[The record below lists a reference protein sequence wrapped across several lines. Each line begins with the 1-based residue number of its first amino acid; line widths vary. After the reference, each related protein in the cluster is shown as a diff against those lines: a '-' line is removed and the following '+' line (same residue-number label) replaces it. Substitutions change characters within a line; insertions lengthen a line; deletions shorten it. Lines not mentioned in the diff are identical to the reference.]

1 MTIFDFPKNKDI
13 IIKIIFFENRK
24 GDFMFPYGLYFDKT
38 YILVL
43 VGLVISMLAQ
53 ANITAKFNKYKK
65 VRSKRGITGSQA
77 AQMVLDY
84 NNYNDISIKRVGG
97 SLSDYFNPMTKEV
110 ALSET
115 SFKDSSIASLA
126 VALHEIGHVI
136 QFKEGYVP
144 LRVKSYLVP
153 AVNFGSKLSFPILL
167 AGVFL
172 SQQKLITVG
181 LALFS
186 LTLLFQLVTLPVEFD
201 ASRRAIV
208 ALERTRILDE
218 SEIPGAKDMLRSAA
232 LTYVAATLAT
242 ALQLLRLFLLFG
254 NRNSRD

>member
-1 MTIFDFPKNKDI
+1 MY
-13 IIKIIFFENRK
+13 
-24 GDFMFPYGLYFDKT
+24 PYGFYFDKT
-38 YILVL
+38 YFLVL
-43 VGLVISMLAQ
+43 IGLVISMLAQ
-53 ANITAKFNKYKK
+53 ANISSKFNKYKK
-65 VRSKRGITGSQA
+65 IKSKRGITGAEA

-84 NNYNDISIKRVGG
+84 NNYRDISIKRVRG
-97 SLSDYFNPMTKEV
+97 SLSDYFNPMSKEV
-110 ALSET
+110 ALSDT
-115 SFKDSSIASLA
+115 SFNDSSIASLA
-126 VALHEIGHVI
+126 VSLHEIGHVI
-136 QFKEGYVP
+136 QFKEGYIP
-144 LRVKSYLVP
+144 LRVKSYMVP

-201 ASRRAIV
+201 ASRRAII
-208 ALERTRILDE
+208 ALERSQILDQ

-254 NRNSRD
+254 NRNRRD

>member
-1 MTIFDFPKNKDI
+1 MY
-13 IIKIIFFENRK
+13 
-24 GDFMFPYGLYFDKT
+24 PYGFYFDRT
-38 YILVL
+38 YFLVL
-43 VGLVISMLAQ
+43 IGLVISMLAQ
-53 ANITAKFNKYKK
+53 ANITSKFNKYSKI
-65 VRSKRGITGSQA
+65 RSKRGMTGAEA

-84 NNYNDISIKRVGG
+84 NNYRDISIKRIPG

-110 ALSET
+110 ALSDT
-115 SFKDSSIASLA
+115 SFHDSSIASLA

-136 QFKEGYVP
+136 QFKEGYIP
-144 LRVKSYLVP
+144 LKVKSYMVP
-153 AVNFGSKLSFPILL
+153 AVNFGSRLSFPILL

-172 SQQKLITVG
+172 SQQKLITIG

-186 LTLLFQLVTLPVEFD
+186 LTLLFQIVTLPVEFD

-208 ALERTRILDE
+208 ALERTHILDE

-254 NRNSRD
+254 DRNRRD

>member
-1 MTIFDFPKNKDI
+1 MY
-13 IIKIIFFENRK
+13 
-24 GDFMFPYGLYFDKT
+24 PYGFYFDRT
-38 YILVL
+38 YFLVL
-43 VGLVISMLAQ
+43 IGLVISMMAQ
-53 ANITAKFNKYKK
+53 ANITSKFNKYSKI
-65 VRSKRGITGSQA
+65 RSKRGMTGAEA
-77 AQMVLDY
+77 AQMVLNY
-84 NNYNDISIKRVGG
+84 NNYRDISIKRIPG

-110 ALSET
+110 ALSDT
-115 SFKDSSIASLA
+115 SFHDSSIASLA

-136 QFKEGYVP
+136 QFKEGYIP
-144 LRVKSYLVP
+144 LKVKSYMVP
-153 AVNFGSKLSFPILL
+153 AVNFGSRLSFPILL

-172 SQQKLITVG
+172 SQQKLITIG

-186 LTLLFQLVTLPVEFD
+186 LTLLFQIVTLPVEFD

-208 ALERTRILDE
+208 ALERTHILDE

-254 NRNSRD
+254 DRNRRD

>member
-1 MTIFDFPKNKDI
+1 MY
-13 IIKIIFFENRK
+13 
-24 GDFMFPYGLYFDKT
+24 PYGLYFDKT
-38 YILVL
+38 YFLVL
-43 VGLVISMLAQ
+43 IGLVISMLAQ
-53 ANITAKFNKYKK
+53 ANISSKFNKYKK
-65 VRSKRGITGSQA
+65 IKSRRGITGAEA

-84 NNYNDISIKRVGG
+84 NNYRDISIKRVRG
-97 SLSDYFNPMTKEV
+97 SLSDYFNPMSKEV
-110 ALSET
+110 ALSDT
-115 SFKDSSIASLA
+115 SFNDSSIASLA
-126 VALHEIGHVI
+126 VSLHEIGHVI
-136 QFKEGYVP
+136 QFKEGYIP
-144 LRVKSYLVP
+144 LRVKSYMVP

-172 SQQKLITVG
+172 SQQKLMTVG

-201 ASRRAIV
+201 ASRRAII
-208 ALERTRILDE
+208 ALERSQILDQ

-254 NRNSRD
+254 NRNRRD

>member
-1 MTIFDFPKNKDI
+1 MY
-13 IIKIIFFENRK
+13 
-24 GDFMFPYGLYFDKT
+24 PYGFYFDRT
-38 YILVL
+38 YFLVL
-43 VGLVISMLAQ
+43 IGLVISMMAQ
-53 ANITAKFNKYKK
+53 ANITSKFNKYSKI
-65 VRSKRGITGSQA
+65 RSKRGMTGAEA
-77 AQMVLDY
+77 AQMVLNY
-84 NNYNDISIKRVGG
+84 NNYRDISIKRIPG

-110 ALSET
+110 ALSDT
-115 SFKDSSIASLA
+115 SFHDSSIASLA

-144 LRVKSYLVP
+144 LKVKSYMVP
-153 AVNFGSKLSFPILL
+153 AVNFGSRLSFPILL

-172 SQQKLITVG
+172 SQQKLITIG

-186 LTLLFQLVTLPVEFD
+186 LTLLFQIITLPVEFD

-208 ALERTRILDE
+208 ALERTHILDE

-254 NRNSRD
+254 DRNRRD

>member
-1 MTIFDFPKNKDI
+1 MY
-13 IIKIIFFENRK
+13 
-24 GDFMFPYGLYFDKT
+24 PYGFYFDRT
-38 YILVL
+38 YFLVL
-43 VGLVISMLAQ
+43 IGLVISMLAQ
-53 ANITAKFNKYKK
+53 ANITSKFNKYSKI
-65 VRSKRGITGSQA
+65 RSKRGMTGAEA
-77 AQMVLDY
+77 AQMVLNY
-84 NNYNDISIKRVGG
+84 NNYRDISIKRIPG

-110 ALSET
+110 ALSDT
-115 SFKDSSIASLA
+115 SFHDSSIASLA

-136 QFKEGYVP
+136 QFKEGYIP
-144 LRVKSYLVP
+144 LKVKSYMVP
-153 AVNFGSKLSFPILL
+153 AVNFGSRLSFPILL

-172 SQQKLITVG
+172 SQQKLITIG

-186 LTLLFQLVTLPVEFD
+186 LTLLFQIITLPVEFD

-208 ALERTRILDE
+208 ALERTHILDE

-254 NRNSRD
+254 DRNRRD

>member
-1 MTIFDFPKNKDI
+1 M
-13 IIKIIFFENRK
+13 
-24 GDFMFPYGLYFDKT
+24 
-38 YILVL
+38 
-43 VGLVISMLAQ
+43 
-53 ANITAKFNKYKK
+53 
-65 VRSKRGITGSQA
+65 
-77 AQMVLDY
+77 
-84 NNYNDISIKRVGG
+84 
-97 SLSDYFNPMTKEV
+97 SDYFNPMNKEV
-110 ALSET
+110 ALSDT
-115 SFKDSSIASLA
+115 SFHDSSIASLA

-136 QFKEGYVP
+136 QFKEGYIP
-144 LRVKSYLVP
+144 LKVKSYMVP
-153 AVNFGSKLSFPILL
+153 AVNFGSRLSFPILL

-172 SQQKLITVG
+172 SQQKLRTRG

-186 LTLLFQLVTLPVEFD
+186 LTLLFQIITLPVEFD

-254 NRNSRD
+254 DRNRRD

>member
-1 MTIFDFPKNKDI
+1 MY
-13 IIKIIFFENRK
+13 
-24 GDFMFPYGLYFDKT
+24 PYGLYFDKT
-38 YILVL
+38 YFLVL
-43 VGLVISMLAQ
+43 IGLVISMLAQ
-53 ANITAKFNKYKK
+53 ANISSKFNKYKK
-65 VRSKRGITGSQA
+65 IKSRRDITGAEA

-84 NNYNDISIKRVGG
+84 NNYRDISIKRVRG
-97 SLSDYFNPMTKEV
+97 SLSDYFNPMSKEV
-110 ALSET
+110 ALSDT
-115 SFKDSSIASLA
+115 SFNDSSIASLA
-126 VALHEIGHVI
+126 VSLHEIGHVI
-136 QFKEGYVP
+136 QFKEGYIP
-144 LRVKSYLVP
+144 LRIKSYMVP

-167 AGVFL
+167 AGVLL

-201 ASRRAIV
+201 ASRRAII
-208 ALERTRILDE
+208 ALERSQILDQ

-254 NRNSRD
+254 DRNRRD

>member
-1 MTIFDFPKNKDI
+1 MY
-13 IIKIIFFENRK
+13 
-24 GDFMFPYGLYFDKT
+24 PYGLYYDKT
-38 YILVL
+38 MILVFI
-43 VGLVISMLAQ
+43 GLVISMLAQ
-53 ANITAKFNKYKK
+53 ANITSKFNKYKII
-65 VRSKRGITGSQA
+65 RSKRGMTGAEA

-84 NNYNDISIKRVGG
+84 NNYRDISIKRIPG
-97 SLSDYFNPMTKEV
+97 SLSDYFNPMNKEV
-110 ALSET
+110 ALSDT
-115 SFKDSSIASLA
+115 SFHDSSIASLA

-136 QFKEGYVP
+136 QFKEGYIP
-144 LRVKSYLVP
+144 LKVKSYMVP
-153 AVNFGSKLSFPILL
+153 AVNFGSRLSFPILL

-172 SQQKLITVG
+172 SQQKLITIG

-186 LTLLFQLVTLPVEFD
+186 LTLLFQIITLPVEFD

-208 ALERTRILDE
+208 ALERTHILDE

-254 NRNSRD
+254 DRNRRD

>member
-1 MTIFDFPKNKDI
+1 MY
-13 IIKIIFFENRK
+13 
-24 GDFMFPYGLYFDKT
+24 PYGFYFDRT
-38 YILVL
+38 YFLVL
-43 VGLVISMLAQ
+43 IGLVISMLAQ
-53 ANITAKFNKYKK
+53 ANITSKFNKYSKI
-65 VRSKRGITGSQA
+65 RSKRGMTGAEA

-84 NNYNDISIKRVGG
+84 NNYRDISIKRIPG
-97 SLSDYFNPMTKEV
+97 SLSDYFNPMNKEV
-110 ALSET
+110 ALSDT
-115 SFKDSSIASLA
+115 SFHDSSIASLA

-144 LRVKSYLVP
+144 LKVKSYMVP
-153 AVNFGSKLSFPILL
+153 AVNFGSRLSFPILL

-172 SQQKLITVG
+172 SQQKLITIG

-186 LTLLFQLVTLPVEFD
+186 LTLLFQIITLPVEFD

-208 ALERTRILDE
+208 ALERTHILDE

-254 NRNSRD
+254 DRNRRD

>member
-1 MTIFDFPKNKDI
+1 MY
-13 IIKIIFFENRK
+13 
-24 GDFMFPYGLYFDKT
+24 PYGFYFDKT
-38 YILVL
+38 YFLVL
-43 VGLVISMLAQ
+43 IGLVISMIAQ
-53 ANITAKFNKYKK
+53 ANINAKFNKYKK
-65 VRSKRGITGSQA
+65 IKSKRGMTGAQA

-84 NNYNDISIKRVGG
+84 NNYRDISIKRVSG

-110 ALSET
+110 ALSDT

-144 LRVKSYLVP
+144 LKIKSYIVP

-167 AGVFL
+167 VGIFL
-172 SQQKLITVG
+172 SQQNLINIG

-186 LTLLFQLVTLPVEFD
+186 LTLLFQLVTLPVEFN
-201 ASRRAIV
+201 ASKRAIV
-208 ALERTRILDE
+208 ALERTHILDE
-218 SEIPGAKDMLRSAA
+218 SEIPGAREMLRSAA
-232 LTYVAATLAT
+232 FTYVAATLAT
-242 ALQLLRLFLLFG
+242 ALQLLRLFILFG

>member
-1 MTIFDFPKNKDI
+1 MY
-13 IIKIIFFENRK
+13 
-24 GDFMFPYGLYFDKT
+24 PYGFYFDRT
-38 YILVL
+38 YFLVL
-43 VGLVISMLAQ
+43 IGLVISMMVHV
-53 ANITAKFNKYKK
+53 NITSKFNKYSKI
-65 VRSKRGITGSQA
+65 RSKRGMTGAEA

-84 NNYNDISIKRVGG
+84 NNYRDISIKRIPG
-97 SLSDYFNPMTKEV
+97 SLSDYFNPMNKEV
-110 ALSET
+110 ALSDT
-115 SFKDSSIASLA
+115 SFHDSSIASLA

-136 QFKEGYVP
+136 QFKEGYIP
-144 LRVKSYLVP
+144 LKVKSYMVP
-153 AVNFGSKLSFPILL
+153 AVNFGSRLSFPILL

-172 SQQKLITVG
+172 SQQKLITIG

-186 LTLLFQLVTLPVEFD
+186 LTLLFQIITLPVEFD

-208 ALERTRILDE
+208 ALERTHILDE

-254 NRNSRD
+254 DRNRRD

>member
-1 MTIFDFPKNKDI
+1 MY
-13 IIKIIFFENRK
+13 
-24 GDFMFPYGLYFDKT
+24 PYGFYFDRT
-38 YILVL
+38 YFLVL
-43 VGLVISMLAQ
+43 IGLVISMMAQ
-53 ANITAKFNKYKK
+53 ANITSKFNKYSKI
-65 VRSKRGITGSQA
+65 RSKRGMTGAEA

-84 NNYNDISIKRVGG
+84 NNYRDISIKRIPG
-97 SLSDYFNPMTKEV
+97 SLSDYFNPMNKEV
-110 ALSET
+110 ALSDT
-115 SFKDSSIASLA
+115 SFHDSSIASLA

-136 QFKEGYVP
+136 QFKEGYIP
-144 LRVKSYLVP
+144 LKVKSYMVP
-153 AVNFGSKLSFPILL
+153 AVNFGSRLSFPILL

-172 SQQKLITVG
+172 SQQKLITIG

-186 LTLLFQLVTLPVEFD
+186 LTLLFQIITLPVEFD

-208 ALERTRILDE
+208 ALERTHILDE

-254 NRNSRD
+254 DRNRRD

>member
-1 MTIFDFPKNKDI
+1 MY
-13 IIKIIFFENRK
+13 
-24 GDFMFPYGLYFDKT
+24 PYGFYFDRT
-38 YILVL
+38 YFLVL
-43 VGLVISMLAQ
+43 IGLVISMLAQ
-53 ANITAKFNKYKK
+53 ANITSKFNKYSKI
-65 VRSKRGITGSQA
+65 RSKRGMTGAEA
-77 AQMVLDY
+77 AQMVLNY
-84 NNYNDISIKRVGG
+84 NNYRDISIKRIPG

-110 ALSET
+110 ALSDT
-115 SFKDSSIASLA
+115 SFHDSSIASLA

-136 QFKEGYVP
+136 QFKEGYIP
-144 LRVKSYLVP
+144 LKVKSYMVP
-153 AVNFGSKLSFPILL
+153 AVNFGSRLSFPILL

-172 SQQKLITVG
+172 SQQKLITIG

-186 LTLLFQLVTLPVEFD
+186 LTLLFQIITLPVEFD

-208 ALERTRILDE
+208 ALERTHILDE

-254 NRNSRD
+254 DRNRSD

>member
-1 MTIFDFPKNKDI
+1 MY
-13 IIKIIFFENRK
+13 
-24 GDFMFPYGLYFDKT
+24 PYGFYFDRT
-38 YILVL
+38 YFLVL
-43 VGLVISMLAQ
+43 IGLVISMMAQ
-53 ANITAKFNKYKK
+53 ANITSKFNKYSKI
-65 VRSKRGITGSQA
+65 RSKRGMTGAEA
-77 AQMVLDY
+77 AQMVLNY
-84 NNYNDISIKRVGG
+84 NNYRDISIKRIPG

-110 ALSET
+110 ALSDT
-115 SFKDSSIASLA
+115 SFHDSSIASLA

-136 QFKEGYVP
+136 QFKEGYIP
-144 LRVKSYLVP
+144 LKVKSYMVP
-153 AVNFGSKLSFPILL
+153 AVNFGSRLSFPILL

-172 SQQKLITVG
+172 SQQKLITIG

-186 LTLLFQLVTLPVEFD
+186 LTLLFQIITLPVEFD

-208 ALERTRILDE
+208 ALERTHILDE

-254 NRNSRD
+254 DRNRRD

>member
-1 MTIFDFPKNKDI
+1 MY
-13 IIKIIFFENRK
+13 
-24 GDFMFPYGLYFDKT
+24 PYGFYFDKT
-38 YILVL
+38 YFLVL
-43 VGLVISMLAQ
+43 IGLVISMIAQ
-53 ANITAKFNKYKK
+53 SNINAKFNKYKK
-65 VRSKRGITGSQA
+65 IKSKRGMTGAEA

-84 NNYNDISIKRVGG
+84 NNYRDISIKRVRG

-110 ALSET
+110 ALSDT

-144 LRVKSYLVP
+144 LKIKSYIVP

-167 AGVFL
+167 VGIFL
-172 SQQKLITVG
+172 SQQNLINIG

-186 LTLLFQLVTLPVEFD
+186 LTLLFQLVTLPVEFN
-201 ASRRAIV
+201 ASKRAIV
-208 ALERTRILDE
+208 ALERTHILDE
-218 SEIPGAKDMLRSAA
+218 SEIPGAREMLRSAA
-232 LTYVAATLAT
+232 FTYVAATLAT
-242 ALQLLRLFLLFG
+242 ALQLLRLFILFG

>member
-1 MTIFDFPKNKDI
+1 MY
-13 IIKIIFFENRK
+13 
-24 GDFMFPYGLYFDKT
+24 PYGFYFDRT
-38 YILVL
+38 YFLVL
-43 VGLVISMLAQ
+43 IGLVISMMAQ
-53 ANITAKFNKYKK
+53 ANITSKFNKYSKI
-65 VRSKRGITGSQA
+65 RSKRGMTGAEA

-84 NNYNDISIKRVGG
+84 NNYRDISIKRIPG

-110 ALSET
+110 ALSDT
-115 SFKDSSIASLA
+115 SFHDSSIASLA

-136 QFKEGYVP
+136 QFKEGYIP
-144 LRVKSYLVP
+144 LKVKSYMVP
-153 AVNFGSKLSFPILL
+153 AVNFGSRLSFPILL

-172 SQQKLITVG
+172 SQQKLITIG

-186 LTLLFQLVTLPVEFD
+186 LTLLFQIVTLPVEFD

-208 ALERTRILDE
+208 ALERTHILDE

-254 NRNSRD
+254 DRNRRD

>member
-1 MTIFDFPKNKDI
+1 MY
-13 IIKIIFFENRK
+13 
-24 GDFMFPYGLYFDKT
+24 PYGLYFDKT
-38 YILVL
+38 YFLVL
-43 VGLVISMLAQ
+43 IGLVISMLAQ
-53 ANITAKFNKYKK
+53 ANISSKFNKYKK
-65 VRSKRGITGSQA
+65 IKSRRGITGAEA

-84 NNYNDISIKRVGG
+84 NNYRDISIKRVRG
-97 SLSDYFNPMTKEV
+97 SLSDYFNPMSKEV
-110 ALSET
+110 ALSDT
-115 SFKDSSIASLA
+115 SFNDSSIASLA
-126 VALHEIGHVI
+126 VSLHEIGHVI
-136 QFKEGYVP
+136 QFKEGYLP
-144 LRVKSYLVP
+144 LRVKSYMVP

-201 ASRRAIV
+201 ASRRAII
-208 ALERTRILDE
+208 ALERSQILDQ

-254 NRNSRD
+254 NRNRRD

>member
-1 MTIFDFPKNKDI
+1 MY
-13 IIKIIFFENRK
+13 
-24 GDFMFPYGLYFDKT
+24 PYGLYFDKT
-38 YILVL
+38 YFLVL
-43 VGLVISMLAQ
+43 IGLVISMLAQ
-53 ANITAKFNKYKK
+53 ANISSKFNKYKK
-65 VRSKRGITGSQA
+65 IKSRRGITGAEA

-84 NNYNDISIKRVGG
+84 NNYRDISIKRVRG
-97 SLSDYFNPMTKEV
+97 SLSDYFNPMSKEV
-110 ALSET
+110 ALSDT
-115 SFKDSSIASLA
+115 SFNDSSIASLA
-126 VALHEIGHVI
+126 VSLHEIGHVI
-136 QFKEGYVP
+136 QFKEGYIP
-144 LRVKSYLVP
+144 LRVKSYMVP

-201 ASRRAIV
+201 ASRRAII
-208 ALERTRILDE
+208 ALERSQILDQ

-254 NRNSRD
+254 DRNRRD

>member
-1 MTIFDFPKNKDI
+1 MY
-13 IIKIIFFENRK
+13 
-24 GDFMFPYGLYFDKT
+24 PYGFYFDRT
-38 YILVL
+38 YFLVL
-43 VGLVISMLAQ
+43 IGLVISMLAQ
-53 ANITAKFNKYKK
+53 ANITSKFNKYKK
-65 VRSKRGITGSQA
+65 IRSKRGLTGAQA

-84 NNYNDISIKRVGG
+84 NNYRDISIKRIPG

-110 ALSET
+110 ALSDT
-115 SFKDSSIASLA
+115 SFHDSSIASLA

-136 QFKEGYVP
+136 QFKEGYIP
-144 LRVKSYLVP
+144 LKVKSYMVP
-153 AVNFGSKLSFPILL
+153 AVNFGSRLSFPILL

-172 SQQKLITVG
+172 SQQKLITIG

-186 LTLLFQLVTLPVEFD
+186 LTLLFQIITLPVEFD

-208 ALERTRILDE
+208 ALERTHILDE

-254 NRNSRD
+254 DRNRRD

>member
-1 MTIFDFPKNKDI
+1 MY
-13 IIKIIFFENRK
+13 
-24 GDFMFPYGLYFDKT
+24 PYGLYFDKT
-38 YILVL
+38 YFLVL
-43 VGLVISMLAQ
+43 IGLVISMLAQ
-53 ANITAKFNKYKK
+53 ANISSKFNKYKK
-65 VRSKRGITGSQA
+65 IKSRRGITGAEA

-84 NNYNDISIKRVGG
+84 NNYRDISIKRVRG
-97 SLSDYFNPMTKEV
+97 SLSDYFNPMSKEV
-110 ALSET
+110 ALSDT
-115 SFKDSSIASLA
+115 SFNDSSIASLA
-126 VALHEIGHVI
+126 VSLHEIGHVI
-136 QFKEGYVP
+136 QFKEGYIP
-144 LRVKSYLVP
+144 LRVKSYMVP

-167 AGVFL
+167 AGELL

-201 ASRRAIV
+201 ASRRAII
-208 ALERTRILDE
+208 ALERSQILDQ

-254 NRNSRD
+254 NRNRRD

>member
-1 MTIFDFPKNKDI
+1 MY
-13 IIKIIFFENRK
+13 
-24 GDFMFPYGLYFDKT
+24 PYGFYFDRT
-38 YILVL
+38 YFLVL
-43 VGLVISMLAQ
+43 IGLVISMMAQ
-53 ANITAKFNKYKK
+53 ANITSKFNKYRKI
-65 VRSKRGITGSQA
+65 RSKRGMTGAEA

-84 NNYNDISIKRVGG
+84 NNYRDISIKRIPG

-110 ALSET
+110 ALSDT
-115 SFKDSSIASLA
+115 SFHDSSIASLA

-144 LRVKSYLVP
+144 LKVKSYMVP
-153 AVNFGSKLSFPILL
+153 AVNFGSRLSFPILL

-172 SQQKLITVG
+172 SQQKLITIG

-186 LTLLFQLVTLPVEFD
+186 LTLLFQIITLPVEFD

-208 ALERTRILDE
+208 ALERTHILDE

-254 NRNSRD
+254 DRNRRD

>member
-1 MTIFDFPKNKDI
+1 MY
-13 IIKIIFFENRK
+13 
-24 GDFMFPYGLYFDKT
+24 PYGLYFDKT
-38 YILVL
+38 YFLVL
-43 VGLVISMLAQ
+43 IGLVISMLAQ
-53 ANITAKFNKYKK
+53 ANISSKFNKYKK
-65 VRSKRGITGSQA
+65 IKSRRGITGAEA

-84 NNYNDISIKRVGG
+84 NNYRDISIKRVRG
-97 SLSDYFNPMTKEV
+97 SLSDYFNPMSKEV
-110 ALSET
+110 ALSDT
-115 SFKDSSIASLA
+115 SFNDSSIASLA
-126 VALHEIGHVI
+126 VSLHEIGHVI
-136 QFKEGYVP
+136 QFKEGYIP
-144 LRVKSYLVP
+144 LRIKSYMVP

-167 AGVFL
+167 AGVLL

-201 ASRRAIV
+201 ASRRAII
-208 ALERTRILDE
+208 ALERSQILDQ

-254 NRNSRD
+254 DRNRRD

>member
-1 MTIFDFPKNKDI
+1 MY
-13 IIKIIFFENRK
+13 
-24 GDFMFPYGLYFDKT
+24 PYGLYFDKT
-38 YILVL
+38 YLLVL
-43 VGLVISMLAQ
+43 IGLVISMLAQ
-53 ANITAKFNKYKK
+53 ANINSKFNKYKK
-65 VRSKRGITGSQA
+65 IRSKRGITGGEA

-84 NNYNDISIKRVGG
+84 NNYNDISIKRVRG

-144 LRVKSYLVP
+144 LRVKSYMVP
-153 AVNFGSKLSFPILL
+153 AVNFGSKLSFLILL

-172 SQQKLITVG
+172 SQQKLITIG

-232 LTYVAATLAT
+232 LTNVAETLFHFD
-242 ALQLLRLFLLFG
+242 LL
-254 NRNSRD
+254 

>member
-1 MTIFDFPKNKDI
+1 MY
-13 IIKIIFFENRK
+13 
-24 GDFMFPYGLYFDKT
+24 PYGFYFDRT
-38 YILVL
+38 YFLVL
-43 VGLVISMLAQ
+43 IGLVISMLAQ
-53 ANITAKFNKYKK
+53 ANITSKFNKYSKI
-65 VRSKRGITGSQA
+65 RSKRGMTGAEA
-77 AQMVLDY
+77 AQMVLNY
-84 NNYNDISIKRVGG
+84 NNYRDISIKRIPG

-110 ALSET
+110 ALSDT
-115 SFKDSSIASLA
+115 SFHDSSIASLA

-136 QFKEGYVP
+136 QFKEGYIP
-144 LRVKSYLVP
+144 LKVKSYMVP
-153 AVNFGSKLSFPILL
+153 AVNFGSRLSLPILL

-172 SQQKLITVG
+172 SQQKLITIG

-186 LTLLFQLVTLPVEFD
+186 LTLLFQIITLPVEFD

-208 ALERTRILDE
+208 ALERTHILDE

-254 NRNSRD
+254 DRNRRD

>member
-1 MTIFDFPKNKDI
+1 MY
-13 IIKIIFFENRK
+13 
-24 GDFMFPYGLYFDKT
+24 PYGFYFDKT
-38 YILVL
+38 YFLVL
-43 VGLVISMLAQ
+43 IGLVISMIAQ
-53 ANITAKFNKYKK
+53 SNINAKFNKYKK
-65 VRSKRGITGSQA
+65 IKSKRGMTGAQA

-84 NNYNDISIKRVGG
+84 NNYRDISIKRVRG

-110 ALSET
+110 ALSDT

-144 LRVKSYLVP
+144 LKIKSYIVP

-167 AGVFL
+167 VGIFL
-172 SQQKLITVG
+172 SQQNLINIG

-186 LTLLFQLVTLPVEFD
+186 LTLLFQLVTLPVEFN
-201 ASRRAIV
+201 ASKRAIV
-208 ALERTRILDE
+208 ALERTHILDE
-218 SEIPGAKDMLRSAA
+218 SEIPGAREMLRSAA
-232 LTYVAATLAT
+232 FTYVAATLAT
-242 ALQLLRLFLLFG
+242 ALQLIRLFILFG

>member
-1 MTIFDFPKNKDI
+1 MY
-13 IIKIIFFENRK
+13 
-24 GDFMFPYGLYFDKT
+24 PYGLYFDKT

-43 VGLVISMLAQ
+43 IGLVISMLAQ
-53 ANITAKFNKYKK
+53 ANINAKFNKYKK
-65 VRSKRGITGSQA
+65 VKSKRGITGSEA

-84 NNYNDISIKRVGG
+84 NNYSDISIKRVRG

-126 VALHEIGHVI
+126 VALHEVGHVI

-144 LRVKSYLVP
+144 LRVKSYMVP

-172 SQQKLITVG
+172 SQQKLVSIG

>member
-1 MTIFDFPKNKDI
+1 MY
-13 IIKIIFFENRK
+13 
-24 GDFMFPYGLYFDKT
+24 PYGFYFDRT
-38 YILVL
+38 YFLVL
-43 VGLVISMLAQ
+43 IGLVISMLAQ
-53 ANITAKFNKYKK
+53 ANITSKFNKYKK
-65 VRSKRGITGSQA
+65 IRSKRGLTGAQA

-84 NNYNDISIKRVGG
+84 NNYRDISIKRVGG

-110 ALSET
+110 ALSDT
-115 SFKDSSIASLA
+115 SFHDSSIASLA

-136 QFKEGYVP
+136 QFKEGYIP
-144 LRVKSYLVP
+144 LKVKSYMVP
-153 AVNFGSKLSFPILL
+153 AVNFGSRLSFPILL

-172 SQQKLITVG
+172 SQQKLITIG

-186 LTLLFQLVTLPVEFD
+186 LTLLFQIITLPVEFD

-254 NRNSRD
+254 DRNRRD

>member
-1 MTIFDFPKNKDI
+1 MY
-13 IIKIIFFENRK
+13 
-24 GDFMFPYGLYFDKT
+24 PYGFYFDKT
-38 YILVL
+38 YFLVL
-43 VGLVISMLAQ
+43 IGLVISMLAQ
-53 ANITAKFNKYKK
+53 ANITSKFNKYRKI
-65 VRSKRGITGSQA
+65 RSKRGMTGAEA

-84 NNYNDISIKRVGG
+84 NNYRDISIKRIPG

-110 ALSET
+110 ALSDT
-115 SFKDSSIASLA
+115 SFHDSSIASLA

-136 QFKEGYVP
+136 QFKEGYIP
-144 LRVKSYLVP
+144 LKVKSYMVP
-153 AVNFGSKLSFPILL
+153 AVNFGSRLSFPILL
-167 AGVFL
+167 AGVFM
-172 SQQKLITVG
+172 SQQKLITIG

-186 LTLLFQLVTLPVEFD
+186 LTLLFQIVTLPVEFD

-218 SEIPGAKDMLRSAA
+218 SEITGAKDMLGSAA

-254 NRNSRD
+254 GRNRRD